1 LAESQYLVGLGFGA
15 SNPETDSM
23 LQSLALG
30 LFIVCLTV
38 LVHVFGL
45 IWTTRAMNWMVKRF
59 RLHGGSLLAMVTVVI
74 GLFII
79 LLVQTSVWA
88 ICYEFVDAFPNFST
102 SMYFSVASFATL
114 GLGDVIP
121 AHGWR
126 LLGAIESLNGFLMI
140 GWSTAYLV
148 SASIRLG
155 PFRSGEHF

>member
-1 LAESQYLVGLGFGA
+1 
-15 SNPETDSM
+15 M
-23 LQSLALG
+23 LQNLALG

-45 IWTTRAMNWMVKRF
+45 IWVTRAMNLLVKRF
-59 RLHGGSLLAMVTVVI
+59 KLRGGSLLAMVTVAL
-74 GLFII
+74 GLFAI
-79 LLVQTSVWA
+79 LLAQTLVWA
-88 ICYEFVDAFPNFST
+88 ICYEFVDAFPNFTT
-102 SMYFSVASFATL
+102 SVYFSVASFSTL